1 MNAEKFQTLRV
12 ARIIRWMRAY
22 AGAVVLVGGVG
33 VVVAGDD
40 HERRPGAV
48 VVAGDAGAASPP
60 LLLHGLEEV
69 DLGADVSLEVA
80 RVEHAGAAHGEVHAA
95 REFVA

>member
-1 MNAEKFQTLRV
+1 
-12 ARIIRWMRAY
+12 MRAY

-40 HERRPGAV
+40 HERRPGV

-95 REFVA
+95 RESVA